1 MSAPIAKDQFVF
13 ELPNLTYVDA
23 HLEEAN
29 LRLPLP
35 AEKPRGL
42 RALIVGFRAW
52 RERQAALAELDL
64 MTDHELMDIGLTRA
78 DVHRVFS
85 NDDNQDLRDRSA
97 A

>member
-42 RALIVGFRAW
+42 RGLIVGFRAW
-52 RERQAALAELDL
+52 RERQARKPTISALRPR
-64 MTDHELMDIGLTRA
+64 G
-78 DVHRVFS
+78 FS
-85 NDDNQDLRDRSA
+85 AGSGSRRLASSRWAST
-97 A
+97 